1 MRNLGV
7 MDVDTPAPAAR
18 RTAIVDAAI
27 EVLATEGGR
36 GLTHRAID
44 RRLDLPLGSTANYFS
59 TRTALL
65 RAVTQRLLELDIVSL
80 EDLPDRRMSKD
91 RTASFY
97 AERLASSFLPDMRHH
112 YIAHHEV
119 LLQSARDH
127 QLRREIAEARQR
139 FVNATAQILTAIGCA
154 DPKCHAPGLVA
165 MIDGLLIDQLL
176 YSDKPFDVKH
186 LTAQIKRLLMQC

>member
-1 MRNLGV
+1 

-80 EDLPDRRMSKD
+80 EELPARRMSKD
-91 RTASFY
+91 RTASFF
-97 AERLASSFLPDMRHH
+97 AERLTRSFLPDMRHH

-139 FVNATAQILTAIGCA
+139 FVKAAARILTAVGCA
-154 DPKCHAPGLVA
+154 DPEYHAPGLVA

-176 YSDKPFDVKH
+176 YSDKPFDVQH